1 MAKMISLFD
10 RSNFSIRI
18 MKIPKQLIFRKYWRD
33 EPGIFL
39 LGYND
44 KEEVTMGF
52 IFRLKK
58 NQLSKYRNNH
68 RVDFFIDNR
77 QISISDSDW
86 DGIEDGQEYIEHIF
100 VEMKPENLEEI
111 IQGKKVQYRIGNDT
125 YTFPKKEKKNL
136 ANFLNKL
143 KKDRERYKKIF
154 S

>member
-58 NQLSKYRNNH
+58 NQVYKYRFDH
-68 RVDFFIDNR
+68 KVEFLIDNQ
-77 QISISDSDW
+77 QIPIPDSDW
-86 DGIEDGQEYIEHIF
+86 DGIEDGLEYLEHIF
-100 VEMKPENLEEI
+100 IEMKLKNLEQI

-125 YTFPKKEKKNL
+125 YIFPKKEQKNL
-136 ANFLNKL
+136 ANFLKKL
-143 KKDRERYKKIF
+143 EKDRKHYEKIF